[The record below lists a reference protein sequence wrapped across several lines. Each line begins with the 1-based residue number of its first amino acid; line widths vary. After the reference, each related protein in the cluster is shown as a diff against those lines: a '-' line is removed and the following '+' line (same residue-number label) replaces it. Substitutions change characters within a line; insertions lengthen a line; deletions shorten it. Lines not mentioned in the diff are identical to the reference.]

1 MAQTAAAV
9 KDIPY
14 SWEGKDRKGNK
25 VRGRVL
31 AKNENEVRADLRR
44 QSIVPVKIK
53 KQQSLFRAGGS
64 VSPLDIAMFSR
75 QLATM
80 LEIGR
85 AHV

>member
-1 MAQTAAAV
+1 MAQTAAAA

-25 VRGRVL
+25 VRGRLL

-53 KQQSLFRAGGS
+53 KQQNLFSTGGS
-64 VSPLDIAMFSR
+64 VA
-75 QLATM
+75 
-80 LEIGR
+80 
-85 AHV
+85 